1 MDANQIKA
9 RNIVKDILGKGV
21 TYADRRSKG
30 KVRYKWMQV
39 GKCVPSKLD
48 MINNALSQAIPPG
61 VYYKVEHLN
70 KIGPS
75 PFSLRQNDIVLT
87 I

>member
-21 TYADRRSKG
+21 TYADQRSKG

-39 GKCVPSKLD
+39 GNCAKLKVD
-48 MINNALSQAIPPG
+48 MINNALSQAIPSG

-70 KIGPS
+70 KIGPTPYS
-75 PFSLRQNDIVLT
+75 IRQNDIVLT